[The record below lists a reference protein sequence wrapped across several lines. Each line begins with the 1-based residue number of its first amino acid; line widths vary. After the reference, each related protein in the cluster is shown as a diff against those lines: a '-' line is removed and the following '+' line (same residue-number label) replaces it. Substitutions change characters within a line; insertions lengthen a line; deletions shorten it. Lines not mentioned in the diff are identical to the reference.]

1 MVRKHVLQSIE
12 HLWPFN
18 SMKLLNAKNK
28 ITFDFHPKAAV
39 NFNNKA
45 DAFVKRL
52 CVISNAED
60 QKTELF
66 KDTPTSLILKEDGIQ
81 FLNRSTIDSKSN
93 ETSTHFF
100 EDPNWLGFAEQD
112 YAYFRSFC
120 LDVSQVG
127 PLKCKTSIEFILK
140 MSLSWIQK
148 KHNDSN
154 YNIQYTEYIK
164 KCCEEEV
171 FSRTVIFPIDGL
183 YVQASFTFGP
193 FEIYHC
199 GPDEFESLF
208 PILPGEPDE
217 IRERSIKKYRQT
229 FQGKP
234 IASVSIVGDEEY
246 VEKEAIKKVD
256 RVIPILNLFMGFPL
270 NPEIQSFIA
279 PTGMKPRP
287 YSISVL
293 KVGGEVDSTIEKNL
307 AVPNDPVLTQDTLD
321 YLHDQYSF
329 GQVHELINNPDT
341 QFKKIIADSLRLMG
355 LGCYE
360 ENVSNR
366 LIYTL
371 ISLESLF
378 LKNSSEPIQDNV
390 AYRISICCVDD
401 PTGRQS
407 ITSNFKVAYNLRS
420 TYIHH
425 GEDVETIEELTEFFH
440 WAWIALL
447 SAVRNAKN
455 FETKERFLE
464 QIDYQKYT

>member
-1 MVRKHVLQSIE
+1 
-12 HLWPFN
+12 
-18 SMKLLNAKNK
+18 MKLLNAKNK

-183 YVQASFTFGP
+183 YVQASYYPRSGLRHPAGGP
-193 FEIYHC
+193 SARATPGRGR
-199 GPDEFESLF
+199 GPGGFAARRGRATG
-208 PILPGEPDE
+208 LPLQPQ
-217 IRERSIKKYRQT
+217 RCARQ
-229 FQGKP
+229 
-234 IASVSIVGDEEY
+234 
-246 VEKEAIKKVD
+246 
-256 RVIPILNLFMGFPL
+256 
-270 NPEIQSFIA
+270 
-279 PTGMKPRP
+279 
-287 YSISVL
+287 
-293 KVGGEVDSTIEKNL
+293 
-307 AVPNDPVLTQDTLD
+307 DPVLP
-321 YLHDQYSF
+321 
-329 GQVHELINNPDT
+329 G
-341 QFKKIIADSLRLMG
+341 
-355 LGCYE
+355 
-360 ENVSNR
+360 
-366 LIYTL
+366 
-371 ISLESLF
+371 
-378 LKNSSEPIQDNV
+378 
-390 AYRISICCVDD
+390 
-401 PTGRQS
+401 
-407 ITSNFKVAYNLRS
+407 
-420 TYIHH
+420 
-425 GEDVETIEELTEFFH
+425 
-440 WAWIALL
+440 
-447 SAVRNAKN
+447 
-455 FETKERFLE
+455 
-464 QIDYQKYT
+464 